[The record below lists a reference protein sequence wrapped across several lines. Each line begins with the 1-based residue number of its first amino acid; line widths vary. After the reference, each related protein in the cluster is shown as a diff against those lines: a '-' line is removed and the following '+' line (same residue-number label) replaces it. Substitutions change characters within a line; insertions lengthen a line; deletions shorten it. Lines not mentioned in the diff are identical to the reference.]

1 MIKSISHS
9 NVINNHWNWAS
20 KINFK
25 DFENF
30 HIEVTKHGFTHVDAP
45 SHMIKNGKSLS
56 DCKPNLLCGWAKL
69 IDVSECLGDKPITS
83 DFLESKAIDINQ
95 GDIVIL
101 RSNLN
106 DIYPNTSSKYWDNS
120 PYLDDSGSKWLIKKN
135 IKSLVFDFPQDR
147 AAKDLQYR
155 VVMNK
160 EFTEHQIVLGAGV
173 MHVEHAI
180 NLKLIEGGE
189 IFFCALPLHLPNA
202 DGGNCTPISIIGIE
216 KKEYEICEHSQIL
229 DNNKEFKSFLTLSFE
244 KGDQVQET
252 GFIQNGITHTSFIA
266 SNHNFYKKMFEKLI
280 FDNFVVLNNTE
291 SFSKKK
297 CEVLIL
303 DFERNIELEKII
315 NLLKIVEFEVLC
327 LSFQPKISD
336 LKKMLN
342 YCDRLFI
349 NFKNSSKL
357 NDNSKIIFSPL
368 LLDNS
373 LISPSRI
380 ISIN

>member
-1 MIKSISHS
+1 M
-9 NVINNHWNWAS
+9 
-20 KINFK
+20 
-25 DFENF
+25 
-30 HIEVTKHGFTHVDAP
+30 
-45 SHMIKNGKSLS
+45 
-56 DCKPNLLCGWAKL
+56 
-69 IDVSECLGDKPITS
+69 
-83 DFLESKAIDINQ
+83 
-95 GDIVIL
+95 
-101 RSNLN
+101 
-106 DIYPNTSSKYWDNS
+106 
-120 PYLDDSGSKWLIKKN
+120 
-135 IKSLVFDFPQDR
+135 
-147 AAKDLQYR
+147 
-155 VVMNK
+155 
-160 EFTEHQIVLGAGV
+160 
-173 MHVEHAI
+173 
-180 NLKLIEGGE
+180 
-189 IFFCALPLHLPNA
+189 HLPKA

>member
-106 DIYPNTSSKYWDNS
+106 DFYPNTSSKYWDNS

-147 AAKDLQYR
+147 AAKDLQFR

-180 NLKLIEGGE
+180 NLKLIEKSE
-189 IFFCALPLHLPNA
+189 IFFCALPLPLPKA

-216 KKEYEICEHSQIL
+216 KKEYEISEHSQIL
-229 DNNKEFKSFLTLSFE
+229 NDNEKFKSFLTLSFE

-252 GFIQNGITHTSFIA
+252 GFIQDGITHSSFIA
-266 SNHNFYKKMFEKLI
+266 FDESSYKKMFDKLI
-280 FDNFVVLNNTE
+280 FEDFLILKNTE
-291 SFSKKK
+291 NIIQRK
-297 CEVLIL
+297 CEILIL
-303 DFERNIELEKII
+303 DFEEKFEIEKVIRLIK
-315 NLLKIVEFEVLC
+315 VMDFEILC
-327 LSFQPKISD
+327 LNFEPEIND
-336 LKKMLN
+336 LKKILSC
-342 YCDRLFI
+342 CDRVFV

-357 NDNSKIIFSPL
+357 KDNSKIIFSPL
-368 LLDNS
+368 LIDGS

-380 ISIN
+380 ISIS

>member
-106 DIYPNTSSKYWDNS
+106 DFYPNTSSKYWDNS

-147 AAKDLQYR
+147 AAKDLQFR

-180 NLKLIEGGE
+180 NLKLIEKSE
-189 IFFCALPLHLPNA
+189 IFFCALPLPLPKA

-216 KKEYEICEHSQIL
+216 KKEYEICEHSQVL
-229 DNNKEFKSFLTLSFE
+229 DDNEKFKSFLTLSFE

-252 GFIQNGITHTSFIA
+252 GFIQDGITHSSFIA
-266 SNHNFYKKMFEKLI
+266 FDESSYKKMFDKLI
-280 FDNFVVLNNTE
+280 FEDFLILKNTE
-291 SFSKKK
+291 NIIQRK
-297 CEVLIL
+297 CEILIL
-303 DFERNIELEKII
+303 DFEEKFEIEKVISLLE
-315 NLLKIVEFEVLC
+315 VMDFEILC
-327 LSFQPKISD
+327 LNFEPEIND
-336 LKKMLN
+336 LKKILSC
-342 YCDRLFI
+342 CDRIFV

-357 NDNSKIIFSPL
+357 KDNSKIIFSPL
-368 LLDNS
+368 LIDGS

-380 ISIN
+380 ISIS